1 VSGRERTVDPRVVK
15 ALGHPLRQR
24 VLARLNEGVASPSE
38 LAAEFGERLPN
49 VSYHVRILA
58 DLGAIEL
65 VSTTPR
71 RGAVEHHYRATMRP
85 FFSAEDWATLPAS
98 TRRAVVDGT
107 LGEVFKD
114 VSEAASAGGFD
125 DDLVHVSRSP
135 MALDGQG
142 FEELATLL
150 ESTIEQA
157 ARIQADSAERLK
169 AGSEDEV
176 SGVELVLMGF
186 RTAPR

>member
-1 VSGRERTVDPRVVK
+1 
-15 ALGHPLRQR
+15 
-24 VLARLNEGVASPSE
+24 
-38 LAAEFGERLPN
+38 
-49 VSYHVRILA
+49 
-58 DLGAIEL
+58 

-85 FFSAEDWATLPAS
+85 FFSAQDWSTLPAS

-114 VSEAASAGGFD
+114 ISEAASSGGFD

-135 MALDGQG
+135 MALDAEG
-142 FEELATLL
+142 FQQLAELL
-150 ESTIEQA
+150 ESTVEQA
-157 ARIQADSAERLK
+157 ARIQAASAERGRGAE
-169 AGSEDEV
+169 AGEA